1 MKPGGSAT
9 LRFVRAA
16 LIAIAVMAAGLVA
29 SAKGQSTVRDGAGRQ
44 IHPLAKVER
53 VYAAGP
59 PASLL
64 VFAIA
69 PDKLTGWTRAMR
81 PNEAQFFPE
90 RYAQLPELGRLT
102 GRGNTANV
110 EVVLNAKTDLIV
122 DVGSTSPTLASL
134 ASQVQEQTR
143 IPYGLFDGRIESTP
157 ATLRALGR
165 LMGNEREAERLAAWY
180 ENELAQVRQRLA
192 KVSVHPLVYYG
203 RSASGLQTGGKGSIN
218 VEVLE
223 VLGARNA
230 AAEARPGLFT
240 VSFEQVLLWNPEVI
254 LTTDPNYWKSA
265 WTDPRW
271 RAVSAVETKRVYLS
285 PHLPFGW
292 FDFPPGANRLLG
304 LWWAGKL
311 LYPQAFDLDLRAKL
325 AEFHRLFYHRDP
337 TAAQLDALL
346 GEPGVLPK

>member
-1 MKPGGSAT
+1 
-9 LRFVRAA
+9 LF
-16 LIAIAVMAAGLVA
+16 LIAELCFA
-29 SAKGQSTVRDGAGRQ
+29 QSPVTDVAGRE
-44 IHPLAKVER
+44 IRPPAKVER

-81 PNEAQFFPE
+81 PNEAEFFPE
-90 RYAQLPELGRLT
+90 RYAKLPELGRLT

-122 DVGSTSPTLASL
+122 DVGSTGATYASL

-143 IPYGLFDGRIESTP
+143 IPYALFDGRMEATP

-180 ENELAQVRQRLA
+180 ENEVAQIKQRVS
-192 KVSVHPLVYYG
+192 KVSTHPLVYYG
-203 RSASGLQTGGKGSIN
+203 RGGSGLQTGGKGSIN
-218 VEVLE
+218 VEVLD

-230 AAEARPGLFT
+230 AAEARAGLVT
-240 VSFEQVLLWNPEVI
+240 VSFEQVILWDPEVI
-254 LTTDPNYWKSA
+254 LTTDPNYWKSV

-271 RAVSAVETKRVYLS
+271 RAVKAVSAKRVYLS

-304 LWWAGKL
+304 LWWTGKL
-311 LYPQAFDLDLRAKL
+311 LYPQAFDVDLRAKVT
-325 AEFHRLFYHRDP
+325 EFHRLFYHREP

>member
-1 MKPGGSAT
+1 MM
-9 LRFVRAA
+9 RFPLFL
-16 LIAIAVMAAGLVA
+16 LIFLSGYCF
-29 SAKGQSTVRDGAGRQ
+29 GQSTVTDASGRE
-44 IHPLAKVER
+44 IRPPAKVER

-59 PASLL
+59 PASVL

-69 PDKLTGWTRAMR
+69 PEKLVGWTRAMR
-81 PNEAQFFPE
+81 DNEAPFFPD
-90 RYAQLPELGRLT
+90 RFAGLPELGRLT

-110 EVVLNAKTDLIV
+110 EVVLNAKADLIV
-122 DVGSTSPTLASL
+122 DAGSTGPTLASL

-143 IPYGLFDGRIESTP
+143 IPYALFDGHIESTP
-157 ATLRALGR
+157 ATLRALGK

-180 ENELAQVRQRLA
+180 ENELKQA
-192 KVSVHPLVYYG
+192 KERVAKAKEHPTVYYG

-230 AAEARPGLFT
+230 AAEARPGLVT
-240 VSFEQVLLWNPEVI
+240 VSFEQVLLWNPGVI
-254 LTTDPNYWKSA
+254 LTTDPNFWKSV

-271 RAVSAVETKRVYLS
+271 RAVKAVEEKRVYLS

-304 LWWAGKL
+304 VWWAGKL
-311 LYPQAFDLDLRAKL
+311 LYPQAFDVDLRAKA
-325 AEFHRLFYHRDP
+325 AEFHRLFYHREP

>member
-1 MKPGGSAT
+1 MRLS
-9 LRFVRAA
+9 FV
-16 LIAIAVMAAGLVA
+16 LLMFVSGTCI
-29 SAKGQSTVRDGAGRQ
+29 GQSAVVDASGRE
-44 IHPLAKVER
+44 IRPPAKVER
-53 VYAAGP
+53 IYAAGP

-81 PNEAQFFPE
+81 PDEAEFFPE
-90 RYAQLPELGRLT
+90 RYANLPELGRLT

-122 DVGSTSPTLASL
+122 DVGSTGPTLASL

-165 LMGNEREAERLAAWY
+165 LMGNEAPAEKLAAWY
-180 ENELAQVRQRLA
+180 ERELTDVKQRIARA
-192 KVSVHPLVYYG
+192 KEHLLVYYG

-218 VEVLE
+218 VEALE

-230 AAEARPGLFT
+230 AAEIRAGLVT

-254 LTTDPNYWKSA
+254 LTTDPNFWKSV

-271 RAVSAVETKRVYLS
+271 RAVTAVEQKRVYLS

-311 LYPQAFDLDLRAKL
+311 LYPQTFDVDLRAKVT
-325 AEFHRLFYHRDP
+325 EFHRLFYHREP

-346 GEPGVLPK
+346 GEPGVLAK

>member
-1 MKPGGSAT
+1 MT
-9 LRFVRAA
+9 RFSLFTFLLLITETCFAQAA
-16 LIAIAVMAAGLVA
+16 VVVDA
-29 SAKGQSTVRDGAGRQ
+29 SGRE
-44 IHPLAKVER
+44 IRPPAKVER
-53 VYAAGP
+53 IYAAGP

-81 PNEAQFFPE
+81 PNEAEFFPE
-90 RYAQLPELGRLT
+90 RYANLPELGRLT

-122 DVGSTSPTLASL
+122 DVGSTGPTLASL

-143 IPYGLFDGRIESTP
+143 IPYALFDGRIESTP
-157 ATLRALGR
+157 ATLRALGK
-165 LMGNEREAERLAAWY
+165 LMGNEGPAEKLAAWY
-180 ENELAQVRQRLA
+180 ERELADVKQR
-192 KVSVHPLVYYG
+192 VS
-203 RSASGLQTGGKGSIN
+203 RAKGSIT
-218 VEVLE
+218 VEALE
-223 VLGARNA
+223 VLSARNA
-230 AAEARPGLFT
+230 AAEARAGLVT

-254 LTTDPNYWKSA
+254 LTTDPNFWKSA

-271 RAVSAVETKRVYLS
+271 RAVSAVEQKRVYLS

-311 LYPQAFDLDLRAKL
+311 LYPQTFDVDLRAKVT
-325 AEFHRLFYHRDP
+325 EFHRLFYHREP
-337 TAAQLDALL
+337 SAAQLDALL

>member
-1 MKPGGSAT
+1 MIRFLFLPLLLAVSGSLCFGQT
-9 LRFVRAA
+9 
-16 LIAIAVMAAGLVA
+16 AVTDA
-29 SAKGQSTVRDGAGRQ
+29 SGRE
-44 IHPLAKVER
+44 IRSPAKVER

-81 PNEAQFFPE
+81 PNEAEFFPE
-90 RYAQLPELGRLT
+90 RYANLPELGRLT

-122 DVGSTSPTLASL
+122 DVGSTGPTLASL

-143 IPYGLFDGRIESTP
+143 IPYSLFDGRIESTP
-157 ATLRALGR
+157 ATLRAIGK
-165 LMGNEREAERLAAWY
+165 LMGNEGPAEKLAAWY
-180 ENELAQVRQRLA
+180 EHEVADVKQRVSRA
-192 KVSVHPLVYYG
+192 KEHPLAYYG

-218 VEVLE
+218 VEALE

-230 AAEARPGLFT
+230 AAEARAGLVT

-254 LTTDPNYWKSA
+254 LTTDPNFWNSV
-265 WTDPRW
+265 WTEPRW
-271 RAVSAVETKRVYLS
+271 RAVRAVEQKRVY
-285 PHLPFGW
+285 PFGW

-311 LYPQAFDLDLRAKL
+311 LYPQSFADVDLRAKVT
-325 AEFHRLFYHRDP
+325 EFHRLFYHRDP

-346 GEPGVLPK
+346 GEPGVLAK